1 MTGKEKKRS
10 PKRGYYGRALDEVE
24 KLALEEAGGVEGL
37 DEEIAVLRFKMRQ
50 LVENEP
56 EKVELCLKAANTLAR
71 LIGVRYNITKE
82 QKKSLKEAISRVI
95 TEIAVP
101 LGIKILFK

>member
-1 MTGKEKKRS
+1 MTGKEKK
-10 PKRGYYGRALDEVE
+10 KDKNRGYYGRALDEVE
-24 KLALEEAGGVEGL
+24 KLALEEACGVEGL

-56 EKVELCLKAANTLAR
+56 EKFELCLKAANTLAR
-71 LIGVRYNITKE
+71 LIGIRYNISKE
-82 QKKSLKEAISRVI
+82 QKKSLKEAITKVI